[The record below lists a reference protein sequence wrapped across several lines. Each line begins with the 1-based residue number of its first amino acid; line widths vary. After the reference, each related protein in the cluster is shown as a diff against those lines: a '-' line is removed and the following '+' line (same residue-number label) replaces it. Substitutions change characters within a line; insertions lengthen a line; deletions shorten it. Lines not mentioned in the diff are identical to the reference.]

1 VAEGEREGG
10 VNEVQSRVEAF
21 KNALNGGKLL
31 LLTQP
36 HARIH
41 ALAALGVSC
50 LGFVCGVTAI
60 EWALLILSMTLVWV
74 TEALNTGLEFLAD
87 EVSLDWRERIKHA
100 KDVSAFAVLIA
111 AIGAAMIGALIF
123 VPYILRFFKVTD
135 P

>member
-1 VAEGEREGG
+1 

-21 KNALNGGKLL
+21 KNALNGGRLL

-41 ALAALGVSC
+41 AVAVLSVSC
-50 LGFVCGVTAI
+50 LGFVCGVTAT
-60 EWALLILSMTLVWV
+60 EWALLILSMSLVWV

-87 EVSLDWRERIKHA
+87 EVSLDWRERIKNA
-100 KDVSAFAVLIA
+100 KDVSAFAVLSA
-111 AIGAAMIGALIF
+111 AVGASMIGALIF
-123 VPYILRFFKVTD
+123 VPYILRFLKITD